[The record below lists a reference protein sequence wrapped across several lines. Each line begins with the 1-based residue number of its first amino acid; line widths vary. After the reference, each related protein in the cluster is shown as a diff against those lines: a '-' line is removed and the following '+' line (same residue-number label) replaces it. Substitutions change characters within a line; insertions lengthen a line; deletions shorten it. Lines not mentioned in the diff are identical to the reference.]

1 MRSVSRS
8 GRRFAGLTLAAVL
21 LFAPAAQADPQ
32 QPDLTWADAPAVA
45 FDVAVLRPLSAV
57 ATVVGVPLFVAT
69 APFAAVAG
77 QFMASLDVFVLAPA
91 DYTFRRPLA
100 DF

>member
-1 MRSVSRS
+1 MSRALRLRRASVASVLLS
-8 GRRFAGLTLAAVL
+8 LCVLAA
-21 LFAPAAQADPQ
+21 PAGAE

-45 FDVAVLRPLSAV
+45 FDVALLRPLSAV
-57 ATVVGVPLFVAT
+57 ATVAGVPLFVAT